1 MEARKIIVHDVVDIR
16 TVVPSVGDR
25 LKVYDLSHFINDDN
39 AIFYID
45 EDGNKRYADI
55 AAVAKMLNCSV
66 EIAGKF
72 IRRMCK
78 VGVYKKTK
86 EKIRNSNVIKIY
98 INPLYFQVGEYVSLE
113 LYEMFEDYLSEYT
126 PKDMRE
132 FYTVMRD
139 NRNSGIIGCD
149 DE

>member
-1 MEARKIIVHDVVDIR
+1 MEVRKTIVHSVVDIR

-25 LKVYDLSHFINDDN
+25 IKLYDLSHFINDDN

-45 EDGNKRYADI
+45 KDGNKRYADVD
-55 AAVAKMLNCSV
+55 AVAKMLNCSV
-66 EIAGKF
+66 EIARKF

-78 VGVYKKTK
+78 IGVYKKIK
-86 EKIRNSNVIKIY
+86 EKVRNNKVTKIY
-98 INPLYFQVGEYVSLE
+98 VNPLYFQVSKYVSLE
-113 LYEMFEDYLSEYT
+113 LYEMFEEYLSEYT

-132 FYTVMRD
+132 FYAEMRV
-139 NRNSGIIGCD
+139 NKNNGIIGYD